1 MSRKPTRSRTIVEE
15 TAERIAFQIASGAY
29 TPGER
34 LPSVRSLA
42 AEYGIN
48 PSTVQIVLARLQSSG
63 FVEARTGVGF
73 LVRDIA
79 LVGGIETWRYMFR
92 FAQRLPDRAIR
103 LLEQTL
109 ATRRLLIAKALEGLA
124 AQPLDSSLSSLRRA
138 VARLELAFGSEEAD
152 LLEAA
157 WAELHA
163 TRIALASGGQDV
175 LLAIFNSIG
184 EILIEIPEVLA
195 ATYGEPESHLA
206 FWRAL
211 VADWENGTW
220 TTESRTTLEAMVREF
235 DAAAVDRFRKLI
247 G

>member
-1 MSRKPTRSRTIVEE
+1 MTPKPTRNRTIVEV

-29 TPGER
+29 LPGDR
-34 LPSVRSLA
+34 LPSVRKLA

-48 PSTVQIVLARLQSSG
+48 PSTVQVVLARLQSGG

-92 FAQRLPDRAIR
+92 FAQHLPERAIR

-109 ATRRLLIAKALEGLA
+109 ATRLLLITKALEGLA
-124 AQPLDSSLSSLRRA
+124 VQPRESSLPSLRRA
-138 VARLELAFGSEEAD
+138 VARLELALGSDDSD

-157 WAELHA
+157 RAELHV
-163 TRIALASGGQDV
+163 TRVALAAGGQDV

-184 EILIEIPEVLA
+184 EILIEIPEVLV
-195 ATYGEPESHLA
+195 ATFAEPERHLA
-206 FWRAL
+206 FWRGLLAE
-211 VADWENGTW
+211 WEKGTW
-220 TTESRTTLEAMVREF
+220 LDDSRTRLEAMVREF